1 MPLNTD
7 LLYQSVNQMAVALPE
22 RLPAGRIADA
32 QAFFKQA
39 DLGKL
44 REKLRQRELGGP
56 KIPWLVAEPVNTLSV
71 TYLAPPI
78 PADLAVVAS
87 DGSAIPP
94 DRHSPVR
101 FYVLNVG
108 YAVLVYG
115 SQPSAKLDAHGWFC
129 YEDADLYFDPQ
140 GKRIPLEGAR
150 LGIHMGVKELPGLL
164 EATDHAPR
172 PVVALR
178 DGSLILWSLHNEDKD
193 LQAAYLGEFLEVLGA
208 FRERG
213 VPVAS
218 YVSYPG
224 SNDIVNCL
232 RLILCEHGSE
242 GCDNCPY
249 EDDGR
254 QDERLCHSMEGIRD
268 RHLFEGLLRP
278 GERSD
283 IFQSQSA
290 ILRHYREHQIQF
302 FYLDVGGEIARVEAP
317 QWVMSDPAMLDL
329 VHGTVY
335 DQCRRSGQY
344 PPYPPVLV
352 EAHEQAVISTG
363 DRRMVEEMVEKAL
376 AAQGIYYMRSAKDVS
391 KKSRGV

>member
-7 LLYQSVNQMAVALPE
+7 RLYASVSQMAVALPDI
-22 RLPAGRIADA
+22 LPMGRIADA
-32 QAFFKQA
+32 RAFFLQA
-39 DLGKL
+39 DLGVL
-44 REKLRQRELGGP
+44 REKLRQRERGAA
-56 KIPWLVAEPVNTLSV
+56 KIPWLVAEPVNTLTAILPV
-71 TYLAPPI
+71 PPL

-87 DGSAIPP
+87 DGSTIPP

-101 FYVLNVG
+101 YYVLNVG
-108 YAVLVYG
+108 YVVLVYG
-115 SQPSAKLDAHGWFC
+115 SQPSAQLGAQEWFC
-129 YEDADLYFDPQ
+129 YEEKDLYFDPQ
-140 GKRIPLEGAR
+140 DKRIPLEGAR
-150 LGIHMGVKELPGLL
+150 LGIHMGVKELSGLL
-164 EATDHAPR
+164 EATDLAPQ

-178 DGSLILWSLHNEDKD
+178 DGSLILWSLHNEEKAF
-193 LQAAYLGEFLEVLGA
+193 QVEYLGQFLGALDA

-224 SNDIVNCL
+224 SNDIINCL
-232 RLILCEHGSE
+232 RLLLCDQKSG
-242 GCDNCPY
+242 GCTNCPQ
-249 EDDGR
+249 ENDA
-254 QDERLCHSMEGIRD
+254 ERLCRSMGGIRD
-268 RHLFEGLLRP
+268 RQLFEGLLEP

-290 ILRHYREHQIQF
+290 ILSHYKEHQIQF

-317 QWVMSDPAMLDL
+317 QWVMSDPEMLDL

-335 DQCRRSGQY
+335 DQCRRSAQY
-344 PPYPPVLV
+344 PPYPPVLI

-363 DRRMVEEMVEKAL
+363 DRRMVEGMVEKAL
-376 AAQGIYYMRSAKDVS
+376 AAQGIFYMRSAKDTS